1 MFDEEN
7 SARLKFKLQS
17 LRGMNQ
23 KPRGKS
29 QISFPVNE
37 FDSIFSNI
45 LKMYQDPY
53 SIMPLKENLSK
64 MKELTE
70 KYQNEIFTIFM
81 NRNFFP
87 LLVEFLKIQDLDVQS
102 LSLNI
107 SSNILL
113 FHEEVVQMYAEHFV
127 YQNVM
132 NFFKSDY
139 SSLIKAVSILFENS
153 IITSPQNFLNIFIN
167 TFLAH
172 FLQIFDV
179 YDKNNASADIISSL
193 GHVFLILF
201 DQELKVDANILE
213 RVYGNILAVI
223 YDIQNYALFFQ
234 FVWNIINNPEL
245 CHRFIKDSGFILFV
259 LMIVNRR
266 FNSKNDNI
274 CDYFEEKNMGLIVV
288 SEIFKSKYMIVS
300 LEKYKT
306 VLDHIIDLISIKED
320 YDKRGRRLDEEMNIN
335 NDDDFDDDDE
345 NRVSIRSSLF
355 EEISNNAIKVIIS
368 LVINRRAKAIS
379 FVSNH
384 RIISNFIEKLD
395 NKTFTQKAVMVELC
409 LTVLRYSNDS
419 QFFAFINY
427 SEVLQFALD
436 NIDPVNIDHREALE
450 NMLYRIGDRQNYYL
464 ILQTL
469 SRYRD
474 DFVRIQK
481 EIEEDDINAKIVG
494 SQLSLLILNFDKKC
508 DEKVP
513 QPEDLAHMQNHCEQQ
528 QDEEEQE
535 IDDFV
540 PNNDEGYL
548 SDDQFE

>member
-23 KPRGKS
+23 KPHGKS
-29 QISFPVNE
+29 KISFPINE

-45 LKMYQDPY
+45 LKMYQDPN
-53 SIMPLKENLSK
+53 SIMPLKENLLK

-70 KYQNEIFTIFM
+70 KYQNEIFTIFL

-234 FVWNIINNPEL
+234 FVWNIINNREL
-245 CHRFIKDSGFILFV
+245 CHRFIKDSGFILCV

-320 YDKRGRRLDEEMNIN
+320 YDQRGRRLDEEMNIN

-355 EEISNNAIKVIIS
+355 EEISNNAIRVIIS
-368 LVINRRAKAIS
+368 LVINRRSIAIS

-395 NKTFTQKAVMVELC
+395 KKTFTQKSVMVELC

-436 NIDPVNIDHREALE
+436 NIDPVNNDHREALE

-481 EIEEDDINAKIVG
+481 EIEEDDINAKIAG

-508 DEKVP
+508 DENVP
-513 QPEDLAHMQNHCEQQ
+513 QPEDLAQMQNHCEQQ